1 MSSHYRIDVW
11 VGLGLAVALDTAVQ
25 LSWKSTVSNVSTDAS
40 PLELVRGVLQQPLFY
55 GTIAMFLMQ
64 FFNWMRVLSKAE
76 LSFVQ
81 PITAMSYVSVS
92 ACSVWLL
99 HEHITVLQSIGI
111 ALILVGVF
119 FISQT
124 STMQKEI

>member
-1 MSSHYRIDVW
+1 MA
-11 VGLGLAVALDTAVQ
+11 LAIVLDTAVQ
-25 LSWKSTVSNVSTDAS
+25 LSWKTTVSGVPDTAS
-40 PLELVRGVLQQPLFY
+40 PVELVLSVLSRPLFY

-92 ACSVWLL
+92 VCSVWLL
-99 HEHITVLQSIGI
+99 HEQITLLQGTGI
-111 ALILVGVF
+111 ALILVGVW

-124 STMQKEI
+124 SSMQKES